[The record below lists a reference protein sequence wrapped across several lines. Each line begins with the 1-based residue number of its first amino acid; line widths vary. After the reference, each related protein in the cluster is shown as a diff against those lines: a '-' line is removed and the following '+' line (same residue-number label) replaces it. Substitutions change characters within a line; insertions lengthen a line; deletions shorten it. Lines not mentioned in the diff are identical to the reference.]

1 MRLTGNIRQIKNTRD
16 SRNSDVAVHIDK
28 VEYITQKKDGKY
40 YQDFD
45 FVDELDTPLVI
56 TGDCLAL
63 VHAKQVEEGEYEFQ
77 VFDQAGDDYEL
88 NEHKHLSL
96 TVTYDYDDNVT
107 ILTSAS
113 YTVTVTNEEFK
124 QMKSERSKARKQKK
138 GKGRRNSL

>member
-16 SRNSDVAVHIDK
+16 SRNSDVAVHINTI
-28 VEYITQKKDGKY
+28 EYITPKKDGKY

-63 VHAKQVEEGEYEFQ
+63 IHSKQIEEGEYEFH
-77 VFDQAGDDYEL
+77 VFDKTDEDYER
-88 NEHKHLSL
+88 NENKHLSL
-96 TVTYDYDDNVT
+96 TVTYDYDANVT

-113 YTVTVTNEEFK
+113 YVVTVTNEEFK
-124 QMKSERSKARKQKK
+124 QIKTDRSKARKQKK
-138 GKGRRNSL
+138 GKGRKNR